1 MKRLIPILISLLF
14 PVFAF
19 AHMDSSSPD
28 NQNFSTNS
36 MWNMMNGSG
45 WGWFGG
51 FWMILGLA
59 VAVLLVIVLIL
70 VILKLLKK

>member
-1 MKRLIPILISLLF
+1 MADNKMKKLISILF
-14 PVFAF
+14 FFVPVFAF
-19 AHMDSSSPD
+19 AHTGEGLSEHH
-28 NQNFSTNS
+28 NS
-36 MWNMMNGSG
+36 MMNWSG

-51 FWMILGLA
+51 FWMILGFA